1 MAVYRNPLVRSLH
14 VWGSASIVLLSL
26 LVGWLLVRHATRL
39 ASADTDREAVGVVTR
54 GAGAFNLA
62 LGTRLRV
69 LEELARNPELI
80 AAARDRVPGSAEA
93 LLQDDLRAEFGALV
107 VADRLGTMIAAVGAS
122 TGAIPD
128 DSAWWRERLA
138 QDGRVEVLPDTV
150 AGGQGYA
157 LLSVP
162 LRRQAAQPGA
172 GVLLGIAQMDALMGG
187 AIEASTGA
195 MATLEVVTSTGEIL
209 WRSAGPLGMRE
220 TVPGDSLRPGT
231 NGFQLGWAETI
242 AGPER
247 LAVIPLRQS
256 NLHLRARVVPAG
268 TSLDSTSLFELGLF
282 ALVAL
287 FILWGATQWL
297 ERHVMLPLQAAQEI
311 TFRVS
316 TGDLRVHQQEVD
328 RVGGGPFT
336 ESLGSM
342 VSSLTRLVGAIRLAA
357 SDSAALAEEISASTE
372 QMTAST
378 QEVAGTTSD
387 LTERAGAQA
396 KLVREVADDALRIL
410 AIAQE
415 LAAGALQAAER
426 NAALV
431 RLARSHREQLGAS
444 TATLDTLGEEIV
456 KGAEEAAALERATAE
471 IGNFLAQAQAIA
483 RQTHM
488 LALNASIEAARA
500 GAEGRGFSVVADE
513 VRKLATQASRSAT
526 STGEAVTSIVAQ
538 VHQARNRLLRL
549 GEGGQ
554 TARAA
559 AQQAMAGLE
568 TVTEEAEANDA
579 WTRGISTNASEVREL
594 VQGIASRTREISA
607 ATEDYAAAAQEIAA
621 AAEELNASTEEIAAS
636 ANQLAD
642 AAMRL
647 TGAVGNFNL
656 EGSTATWQVPQ
667 KGASNKPQAIGP
679 GQPPKIG

>member
-26 LVGWLLVRHATRL
+26 LVGWLLVRHASRL
-39 ASADTDREAVGVVTR
+39 ARAETDREAVGVVTR

-62 LGTRLRV
+62 LETRLRV
-69 LEELARNPELI
+69 LDELGRNPELI
-80 AAARDRVPGSAEA
+80 AATRDRLGGVVEA
-93 LLQDDLRAEFGALV
+93 VLVDALRSEFGALV
-107 VADRLGTMIAAVGAS
+107 VADRLGSVIAAVGAS

-128 DSAWWRERLA
+128 DPAWWRERLA
-138 QDGRVEVLPDTV
+138 EEGRVEVMADTV
-150 AGGQGYA
+150 GGGQGYS

-162 LRRQAAQPGA
+162 LRRQAAEAGA
-172 GVLLGIAQMDALMGG
+172 GILLGIAPMDALMSG
-187 AIEASTGA
+187 AIEASAGA
-195 MATLEVVTSTGEIL
+195 TAALEVVTTSGQII
-209 WRSAGPLGMRE
+209 WRSAGQLGRRE
-220 TVPGDSLRPGT
+220 TVPGDSLRPGVD
-231 NGFQLGWAETI
+231 GLQLGWAETL

-247 LAVIPLRQS
+247 LAVTPLRQS

-268 TSLDSTSLFELGLF
+268 TNLDSTSLFELGLF

-297 ERHVMLPLQAAQEI
+297 ERHVLLPLQAAQEI
-311 TFRVS
+311 TVRVS
-316 TGDLRVHQQEVD
+316 SGDLRVHRQEVD

-336 ESLGSM
+336 EALASM
-342 VSSLTRLVGAIRLAA
+342 ITSLTRLVGAIRIAS

-387 LTERAGAQA
+387 LTERASAQA

-444 TATLDTLGEEIV
+444 TATLDTLGEEIL
-456 KGAEEAAALERATAE
+456 KGAEEAAALERATGE

-538 VHQARNRLLRL
+538 VHQARDRLLRL

-554 TARAA
+554 TARDA
-559 AQQAMAGLE
+559 AQQAMTGLQ

-594 VQGIASRTREISA
+594 VQGIAGRTREISA
-607 ATEDYAAAAQEIAA
+607 ATEDYAASAQEIAA

-656 EGSTATWQVPQ
+656 EGSTATWQVP
-667 KGASNKPQAIGP
+667 ARSPAIA
-679 GQPPKIG
+679 PPSGRGSVSG